1 MHKNLLKE
9 TNLIKVMMGTF
20 YILLQRDMSLN
31 RRIYEWYFGTNKLH
45 RDRTTDTNEQN
56 QIDDLVEPSPYFL
69 TYTKDILIQSLKTSL
84 ETIVMKP
91 AEANMKSDYNISSS
105 SLPSSTWTLT
115 KLIRVLLMLS
125 KYKC

>member
-1 MHKNLLKE
+1 
-9 TNLIKVMMGTF
+9 MGTF

-84 ETIVMKP
+84 EAIVMKP
-91 AEANMKSDYNISSS
+91 AEVNTKTGHNISSS